1 MRLSIFILSILILA
15 SCGSGADERSS
26 SASPTVTEQPETM
39 QEVAVTEEPTVPQE
53 QVLSKGYRT
62 VSLYNNKLRLSV
74 PDYFTEM
81 SSAMKHSKYPRG
93 NSPDVVYTDEDGAVN
108 VALNYTTAVMSD
120 NDIATMQSRLL
131 QQLQAANPID
141 LTTRTETINGS
152 EFAVFEFMS
161 QAIDTRVY
169 NLMFLTEMDGRM
181 LLGTFNCT
189 ESLKLEWQP
198 RAKEILASVQK
209 G

>member
-1 MRLSIFILSILILA
+1 MRPLIFILALSIA
-15 SCGSGADERSS
+15 SCVSGADEQNSS
-26 SASPTVTEQPETM
+26 VPLTVAEHLETIK
-39 QEVAVTEEPTVPQE
+39 EAVSDEAKVP
-53 QVLSKGYRT
+53 SKGYRT
-62 VSLYNNKLRLSV
+62 VSLYGNKLELSI

-81 SSAMKHSKYPRG
+81 SPEMKHSKYPRA

-108 VALNYTTAVMSD
+108 VAFNYTGTVVANNNISEL
-120 NDIATMQSRLL
+120 QRELL
-131 QQLQAANPID
+131 KQLQATNPID
-141 LTTRTETINGS
+141 LTTRIETINGS

-169 NLMFLTEMDGRM
+169 NLMFLTELDGRM

-189 ESLKLEWQP
+189 EVLKGEWQP
-198 RAKEILASVQK
+198 RAKEILSSLRK

>member
-1 MRLSIFILSILILA
+1 
-15 SCGSGADERSS
+15 
-26 SASPTVTEQPETM
+26 
-39 QEVAVTEEPTVPQE
+39 
-53 QVLSKGYRT
+53 
-62 VSLYNNKLRLSV
+62 
-74 PDYFTEM
+74 
-81 SSAMKHSKYPRG
+81 MKHSKYPRC

-181 LLGTFNCT
+181 LLGTFNCIG
-189 ESLKLEWQP
+189 SLKGEWQS
-198 RAKEILASVQK
+198 RAKEILLSIRR

>member
-1 MRLSIFILSILILA
+1 MRLSIFILSVLIFA

-26 SASPTVTEQPETM
+26 SASPTVTEQPETI
-39 QEVAVTEEPTVPQE
+39 QETATEKTIVPQE

-108 VALNYTTAVMSD
+108 VALNYTAAAMLD
-120 NDIATMQSRLL
+120 NDIATMQNRLL
-131 QQLQAANPID
+131 QQLQAANSID

-169 NLMFLTEMDGRM
+169 NLMFLTELDGRM

-189 ESLKLEWQP
+189 EALKGEWQP

>member
-1 MRLSIFILSILILA
+1 MRLSIFILSVLLVTSCA
-15 SCGSGADERSS
+15 SGSDERSS
-26 SASPTVTEQPETM
+26 SAPPTVKEQPEIM
-39 QEVAVTEEPTVPQE
+39 QEAVTEEPAVPQE
-53 QVLSKGYRT
+53 QALSKSYRT

-81 SSAMKHSKYPRG
+81 SSEMKYAKYPRG

-108 VALNYTTAVMSD
+108 VALNYTATAISH
-120 NDIATMQSRLL
+120 NDIAAMQNRLL

-169 NLMFLTEMDGRM
+169 NLMFLTELDGRM

-189 ESLKLEWQP
+189 EALKGEWQP

>member
-1 MRLSIFILSILILA
+1 MRLSIFILSVLILV
-15 SCGSGADERSS
+15 SCGNGADERSS
-26 SASPTVTEQPETM
+26 SASSTVREQSETM
-39 QEVAVTEEPTVPQE
+39 QEAVTEEPAVPQE
-53 QVLSKGYRT
+53 QALSKGYRT
-62 VSLYNNKLRLSV
+62 ISLYNNKLRLSV

-108 VALNYTTAVMSD
+108 VALNYTTAAMSD

-169 NLMFLTEMDGRM
+169 NLMFLTELDGRM

-189 ESLKLEWQP
+189 ESLKDEWQP

>member
-1 MRLSIFILSILILA
+1 MQLSIFILSVLLLA
-15 SCGSGADERSS
+15 SCESGADERSS
-26 SASPTVTEQPETM
+26 SAPPTVREEPEIM
-39 QEVAVTEEPTVPQE
+39 QEAVTEEPKVLKE
-53 QVLSKGYRT
+53 QALLKGYRT

-81 SSAMKHSKYPRG
+81 SSEMKHAKYPRG
-93 NSPDVVYTDEDGAVN
+93 NSPDVVYTDEDGTVN
-108 VALNYTTAVMSD
+108 VAFNYTTTAISDD
-120 NDIATMQSRLL
+120 NDIAAMQNRLL

-141 LTTRTETINGS
+141 LTARTEIINGS

-169 NLMFLTEMDGRM
+169 NLMFLTELDGRM

-189 ESLKLEWQP
+189 EALKGEWQS
-198 RAKEILASVQK
+198 RAKEILSSLEK